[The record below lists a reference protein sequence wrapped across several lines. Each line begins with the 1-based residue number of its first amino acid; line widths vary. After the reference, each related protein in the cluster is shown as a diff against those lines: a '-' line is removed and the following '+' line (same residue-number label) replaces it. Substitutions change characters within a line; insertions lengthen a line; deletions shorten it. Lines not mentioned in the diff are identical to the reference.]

1 MKIKF
6 ATILFSSQPHQWWV
20 TIMVLIQVEGKV
32 PSSDQRGIFHI
43 TTIRFPSYEHFFG
56 IFDHDDAGEDDVDAD
71 GAGNDDW

>member
-1 MKIKF
+1 
-6 ATILFSSQPHQWWV
+6 
-20 TIMVLIQVEGKV
+20 MVMIQVEGKV